1 MPQVP
6 GPIITNKNTT
16 PQKVLEIKPETDG
29 VKLVQ
34 PEDEKSNKADT
45 QIWTVTTVKKDSK
58 IFHMFSIND
67 FVLTGKWNINVQGNI
82 SAETKVGCI
91 TNVIYERP
99 LMCIATYFKTK
110 IGQ

>member
-1 MPQVP
+1 MPQDP
-6 GPIITNKNTT
+6 GHIITDKTTT
-16 PQKVLEIKPETDG
+16 PQKVLGIKPETDG

-34 PEDEKSNKADT
+34 PEDKDDTLDDT

-91 TNVIYERP
+91 
-99 LMCIATYFKTK
+99 MCIAPYFKTK

>member
-82 SAETKVGCI
+82 SAKVGCI
-91 TNVIYERP
+91 MGYRYYVHCNLFQNKNRTIEA
-99 LMCIATYFKTK
+99 I
-110 IGQ
+110 

>member
-91 TNVIYERP
+91 V
-99 LMCIATYFKTK
+99 CIATYFKTK
-110 IGQ
+110 IGR